1 MSSPSRRKVVLTPRF
16 LNDYETHLTGIQRAE
31 EALQGFKE
39 VVSRQPEQGM
49 TAPGGPPEA
58 LVRPIHPPGHAFVI
72 AYTYDER
79 RVYLLALRPVPAD
92 PF

>member
-16 LNDYETHLTGIQRAE
+16 INDYEAHLSGIHRAE
-31 EALQGFKE
+31 EALDGFKE
-39 VVSRQPEQGM
+39 VVARQPEYGM
-49 TAPGGPPEA
+49 SAPGGPPEA

-72 AYTYDER
+72 AYTYDDD
-79 RVYLLALRPVPAD
+79 RVYLFALRPVPAD